1 MTYLENTHTTYD
13 KLIAGVA
20 VPVMTKNVTLK
31 GDTATL
37 KRGTVL
43 ALSNGKYEI
52 VDTESETAEVK
63 VANTVLA
70 EDVDAN
76 LSEALKDD
84 SLAEDVELTG
94 DDAVATVY
102 TAGLFN
108 PDAMTV
114 KASGDTVLAHEE
126 ELRIVGIYLAKA
138 L

>member
-1 MTYLENTHTTYD
+1 MAYVENTNTTYD
-13 KLIAGVA
+13 NLIAGVA

-31 GDTATL
+31 GDTAAL

-43 ALSNGKYEI
+43 ALNNGKYEI
-52 VDTESETAEVK
+52 VDTESGTADVK
-63 VANTVLA
+63 VANAVLA
-70 EDVDAN
+70 EDVT
-76 LSEALKDD
+76 
-84 SLAEDVELTG
+84 LTG
-94 DDAVATVY
+94 EEVVATVY

-108 PDAMTV
+108 SDAMAV

>member
-1 MTYLENTHTTYD
+1 MAYVENTHTAYD

-43 ALSNGKYEI
+43 ALNNGKYEI

-63 VANTVLA
+63 VANAVLA
-70 EDVDAN
+70 E
-76 LSEALKDD
+76 E
-84 SLAEDVELTG
+84 VELTG
-94 DDAVATVY
+94 EDAVATVY

-108 PDAMTV
+108 PDAMSV
-114 KASGDTVLAHEE
+114 KASGDTVLTHEE

>member
-1 MTYLENTHTTYD
+1 MAYVENTNTTYD
-13 KLIAGVA
+13 NLIAGVA

-31 GDTATL
+31 GDTAAL

-43 ALSNGKYEI
+43 ALNNGKYEI
-52 VDTESETAEVK
+52 VDTESGTADVK
-63 VANTVLA
+63 VANAVLA
-70 EDVDAN
+70 EDVT
-76 LSEALKDD
+76 
-84 SLAEDVELTG
+84 LTG
-94 DDAVATVY
+94 EEVVATVY

-108 PDAMTV
+108 PDAMAV